1 MSVFAHGF
9 SSLLLAFRMSIVN
22 MEQMAAV
29 RAAAASGTKPGE
41 AAAAFLRSP
50 YYRSWSRAQLNN
62 AEYAPM
68 LALLCFALKYKA
80 DQRKDALGASEKAAC
95 VGSVAFSWVFIYA
108 CATQGALKLGK
119 DMRPGQGG
127 MSPLRPIGAM
137 GRYASMAALLLS
149 LARRAV
155 V

>member
-1 MSVFAHGF
+1 
-9 SSLLLAFRMSIVN
+9 
-22 MEQMAAV
+22 
-29 RAAAASGTKPGE
+29 
-41 AAAAFLRSP
+41 
-50 YYRSWSRAQLNN
+50 
-62 AEYAPM
+62 M

-137 GRYASMAALLLS
+137 GRYASMAALLQLLETPGLRFLLLQRLDTQS
-149 LARRAV
+149 LLYFRATGYLIV
-155 V
+155 PTSTVPTPFPGL